1 MQRKLARFHFLCEF
15 YSLEYKL
22 HIHRDMRIT
31 RNWFMYMLFA
41 EYAFIWKKLNGQRR
55 TFVSLIKNFYINL
68 CIMYIIKKIVI
79 SI

>member
-1 MQRKLARFHFLCEF
+1 
-15 YSLEYKL
+15 
-22 HIHRDMRIT
+22 
-31 RNWFMYMLFA
+31 MYMLFA